1 MNHLKMK
8 YLINND
14 MKINKTLLIIILML
28 VTFSCSSKKAE
39 NTPDAQLTDQTN
51 PVMSQISQVVGLGK
65 IEPETKILSLAS
77 AGGGIISSILKS
89 NGDRVK
95 AGETIIILDSETE
108 RNNLELILNKIKTQ
122 ESQVELDRYSVR
134 ESELRLDNKKRL
146 LESSREL
153 FKNGAETS
161 RNLDDLET
169 DVMLLEAGLLKS
181 RASLSISDSKLKEL
195 RTELRKAQIDLDRR
209 NLTAPVDGTVLNI
222 MVTTGS
228 SINQFSEFCEFAPD
242 GKTIARCE
250 IDEMFAD
257 RVKQGQSAEITL
269 VGNNAVIANGKVI
282 RTAPYLKRKS
292 LFSELP
298 GDREDRRVREVWIM
312 LDNNAGLLFNM
323 QVECKIKI

>member
-1 MNHLKMK
+1 MK

-14 MKINKTLLIIILML
+14 MRINKTLCIIILML

-39 NTPDAQLTDQTN
+39 NTPDTGLTDETN
-51 PVMSQISQVVGLGK
+51 TVMSQISQVVGLGK

-77 AGGGIISSILKS
+77 GSGGIISGILRS

-108 RNNLELILNKIKTQ
+108 RNNLELIRNRINTQ
-122 ESQVELDRYSVR
+122 ESQIELDRYSIR

-153 FKNGAETS
+153 LKNGAETS

-169 DVMLLEAGLLKS
+169 DVMLLDAGLLKS

-209 NLTAPVDGTVLNI
+209 NLKAPVDGTVLNI

-228 SINQFSEFCEFAPD
+228 SIMQFSEFCEFAPD

-257 RVKQGQSAEITL
+257 RVKEGQSAEITL
-269 VGNNAVIANGKVI
+269 VGNNAVIAAGKVI

-312 LDNNAGLLFNM
+312 LDDNAGLLFNM
-323 QVECKIKI
+323 QVECKITI